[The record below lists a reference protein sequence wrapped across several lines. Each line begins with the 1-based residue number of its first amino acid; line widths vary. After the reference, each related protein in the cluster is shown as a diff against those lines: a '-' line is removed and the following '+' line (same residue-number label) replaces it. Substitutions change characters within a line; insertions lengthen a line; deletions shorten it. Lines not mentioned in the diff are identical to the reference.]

1 MKLSDYF
8 TNENIY
14 KDGTFKDLGYS
25 FSKGKNILTFCDNIY
40 YFQQAQKNSNI
51 SAVIVKK
58 EMLKF
63 IKKSNQLSIAFA
75 KDPRDKF
82 FQIYEDLRDKNLF
95 KNSFKYGISKSA
107 TIAKS
112 AIISKNSYIG
122 ANTVIEDNVVI
133 KDNVYIGDNCYI
145 DVGTII
151 GSDGILY
158 RYDKDNNT
166 KFIKHA
172 GSVKIGNSVT
182 LLANSVVVKSL
193 FVNMPTTIE
202 DHSIIGISSTIGHEA
217 YIGSNVKVLGNCV
230 VAKNAKIGN
239 NSIIG
244 SSSVIR
250 ENITIGKN
258 ADIKAGSIVIK
269 DVAENSSVSGNFAIK
284 HTLNVKEFLNKQK
297 G

>member
-1 MKLSDYF
+1 MRLSDYF
-8 TNENIY
+8 TKEDIY
-14 KDGTFKDLGYS
+14 RDGIFVDLGYAS
-25 FSKGKNILTFCDNIY
+25 SDGENLLTFCDNIY
-40 YFQQAQKNSNI
+40 YFQEAKKNINI
-51 SAVIVKK
+51 SAVIIKK
-58 EMLKF
+58 EMLKD
-63 IKKSNQLSIAFA
+63 IDVSNISISFA

-95 KNSFKYGISKSA
+95 KNSFKYGIAKSA

-122 ANTVIEDNVVI
+122 ENTVIEDNVVI

-172 GSVKIGNSVT
+172 GSVKIGNNVT

-202 DHSIIGISSTIGHEA
+202 DYSIIGISSTIGHEA

-239 NSIIG
+239 NSTIG

-258 ADIKAGSIVIK
+258 ADIKAGSIVVK
-269 DVAENSSVSGNFAIK
+269 DVAENSSVSGNFAIE
-284 HTLNVKEFLNKQK
+284 HRQHIKEFFKRQR